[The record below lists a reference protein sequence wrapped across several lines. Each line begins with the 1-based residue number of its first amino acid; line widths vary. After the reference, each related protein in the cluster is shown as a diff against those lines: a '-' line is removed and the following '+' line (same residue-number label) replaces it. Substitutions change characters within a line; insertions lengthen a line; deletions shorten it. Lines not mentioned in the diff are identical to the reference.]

1 MAVRAGRGYWQ
12 KRSVACRCMVV
23 ACHIILLDACTLVG
37 YSVFQVGGMGNC
49 LYASVKK
56 GLCMR
61 VANNRS
67 HPYYP
72 TRYML
77 RQVVDWLVSNR
88 QRVMMHKGPYL
99 RETYGLAD
107 PTATFPQPF
116 SYKQYC
122 RQVLDK
128 RFWGDVVI
136 LYAISCLWA
145 LKITLLNSQTLQ
157 EYRVR
162 HGVAMRHVDIG
173 LVFNGS
179 CHYTAAGKHQCCLSS
194 A

>member
-1 MAVRAGRGYWQ
+1 MAVRAGRCYRR
-12 KRSVACRCMVV
+12 KRLVTCCYMMV
-23 ACHIILLDACTLVG
+23 ACHVISLDACSLVRC
-37 YSVFQVGGMGNC
+37 SVFQVGSMGNC

-56 GLCMR
+56 GLGVR
-61 VANNRS
+61 VANNRN

-72 TRYML
+72 TRYM
-77 RQVVDWLVSNR
+77 RWQVADWLVSNR

-99 RETYGLAD
+99 RETYGLVD

-128 RFWGDVVI
+128 RFWGDAVI

-145 LKITLLNSQTLQ
+145 LKITVLNSQTLQ
-157 EYRVR
+157 EYRIR
-162 HGVAMRHVDIG
+162 HGVAMRHVDIS

-179 CHYTAAGKHQCCLSS
+179 CHYTAAGKHQCCL
-194 A
+194 

>member
-1 MAVRAGRGYWQ
+1 MADSYGFRGEEEWGRVQQYLKSHGGWQ
-12 KRSVACRCMVV
+12 LEQVGITGESAQSLPLYMV
-23 ACHIILLDACTLVG
+23 ACHVISLVACSLVRCFM
-37 YSVFQVGGMGNC
+37 FQVGGMGNC

-56 GLCMR
+56 GLGVR

-72 TRYML
+72 TCYMH
-77 RQVVDWLVSNR
+77 RQVADWLVSNR

-99 RETYGLAD
+99 RETYSLAD

-128 RFWGDVVI
+128 RFWGDAVI

-145 LKITLLNSQTLQ
+145 LKITS
-157 EYRVR
+157 E
-162 HGVAMRHVDIG
+162 
-173 LVFNGS
+173 
-179 CHYTAAGKHQCCLSS
+179 
-194 A
+194 

>member
-1 MAVRAGRGYWQ
+1 MDVLATQDLMSDKYITVI
-12 KRSVACRCMVV
+12 SLVACS
-23 ACHIILLDACTLVG
+23 LVG
-37 YSVFQVGGMGNC
+37 CFMFQVGGMGNC

-56 GLCMR
+56 GLSVR

-72 TRYML
+72 TRYMR
-77 RQVVDWLVSNR
+77 RQVADWLVSNR

-128 RFWGDVVI
+128 RFWGDAVI

-145 LKITLLNSQTLQ
+145 LKITVLNSQTLQ

-162 HGVAMRHVDIG
+162 HGVAMRHVDIS

-179 CHYTAAGKHQCCLSS
+179 CHYTAAGKHQCCL
-194 A
+194 

>member
-1 MAVRAGRGYWQ
+1 MAVRAGRGYRR
-12 KRSVACRCMVV
+12 KRPVACRYMLVT
-23 ACHIILLDACTLVG
+23 CHIILLDACTLVR
-37 YSVFQVGGMGNC
+37 YSMFQVGSMGNC

-56 GLCMR
+56 GLSMR

-72 TRYML
+72 TRYM
-77 RQVVDWLVSNR
+77 RQQVADWLVSNR

-116 SYKQYC
+116 SYKQYY

-128 RFWGDVVI
+128 RFWGDAVI

-145 LKITLLNSQTLQ
+145 LKITVLNSQTLQ
-157 EYRVR
+157 EYRIR

-179 CHYTAAGKHQCCLSS
+179 CHYTAAGKH
-194 A
+194 

>member
-1 MAVRAGRGYWQ
+1 M
-12 KRSVACRCMVV
+12 VAC
-23 ACHIILLDACTLVG
+23 TSVG
-37 YSVFQVGGMGNC
+37 YLIFQVSGMGNC

-56 GLCMR
+56 GLSVR

-67 HPYYP
+67 NPYYP
-72 TRYML
+72 TRYMH
-77 RQVVDWLVSNR
+77 RQVADWLVSNR

-128 RFWGDVVI
+128 RFWGNAVI
-136 LYAISCLWA
+136 LYAILCLWA
-145 LKITLLNSQTLQ
+145 LKIT
-157 EYRVR
+157 VR
-162 HGVAMRHVDIG
+162 HGVAMRHIDVG

-179 CHYTAAGKHQCCLSS
+179 CHYTAAGKHLCFSS
-194 A
+194 SDWSLLIIF

>member
-1 MAVRAGRGYWQ
+1 MVSRHVI
-12 KRSVACRCMVV
+12 SLVAC
-23 ACHIILLDACTLVG
+23 LLVG
-37 YSVFQVGGMGNC
+37 CSMFQVGGMGNC

-56 GLCMR
+56 GLGVR

-72 TRYML
+72 TRYMR
-77 RQVVDWLVSNR
+77 RQVADWLVSNR

-128 RFWGDVVI
+128 RFWEDAVI

-145 LKITLLNSQTLQ
+145 LKITVLNSQTLQ

-162 HGVAMRHVDIG
+162 HGVAMRHVDID

-179 CHYTAAGKHQCCLSS
+179 CHYTAAGKLQCSL
-194 A
+194 

>member
-1 MAVRAGRGYWQ
+1 MAVRAGRGY
-12 KRSVACRCMVV
+12 RRECLVACHYILV
-23 ACHIILLDACTLVG
+23 ACHIKLLVACTSVG
-37 YSVFQVGGMGNC
+37 YFIFQVSGMGNC
-49 LYASVKK
+49 LYTSVKK
-56 GLCMR
+56 GLSVR

-72 TRYML
+72 TRYMR
-77 RQVVDWLVSNR
+77 RQVADWLVSNR

-107 PTATFPQPF
+107 PTATFPEPF

-128 RFWGDVVI
+128 RFWGDAVI
-136 LYAISCLWA
+136 LYTISCLWA
-145 LKITLLNSQTLQ
+145 LKITVLNSQTLQ

-162 HGVAMRHVDIG
+162 HGVAMRHVDVG

-179 CHYTAAGKHQCCLSS
+179 CHYTAAGKHLCFSLS